1 MKGSEWMYRGTT
13 PALTLRFNVDVSE
26 AQDIWVM
33 FWVGGGCGESELT
46 LKKSDRRVTA
56 NEDGKSVTVS
66 LTEEESL
73 RLGQSLPN
81 QPGSSYT
88 LYVQAKVKMA
98 EGDIRATAPV
108 VAPSEIRQIIDDGVM
123 G

>member
-1 MKGSEWMYRGTT
+1 MYRGTT

-33 FWVGGGCGESELT
+33 FWAGNCGMESELT
-46 LKKSDRRVTA
+46 LKKSDQRVTV
-56 NEDGKSVTVS
+56 NEDGKSVTVG
-66 LTEEESL
+66 LTEEETL
-73 RLGQSLPN
+73 RLGQSLSN
-81 QPGSSYT
+81 QPGSSGT

-98 EGDIRATAPV
+98 GGDIRATAPV

>member
-1 MKGSEWMYRGTT
+1 MYRGTT

-26 AQDIWVM
+26 AQEIWVM
-33 FWVGGGCGESELT
+33 FWSGGSCGESELT
-46 LKKSDRRVTA
+46 LKRSDQRVTV

-66 LTEEESL
+66 LTEEETL
-73 RLGQSLPN
+73 RLGQDLPN

-88 LYVQAKVKMA
+88 LYVQAKVKMSG
-98 EGDIRATAPV
+98 GDIRATAPV